1 MINFEK
7 VVELTKRIGYARAL
21 PGALNFLGLF
31 LAIKLLGE
39 ENYGVFSIAFGIVSI
54 AIQVL
59 FGLLIHGIVPLL
71 SSDASQVSI
80 RSISLKYAVIT
91 AIALSIGAI
100 LLFWLNSF
108 YAISILLV
116 AFYGLDLVLLELLRM
131 DSKFKIY
138 GIVALVRAISI
149 LIAIAFLWMFNTL
162 TPFSFMVVYC
172 LGSVMLIFTVFVK
185 TNFYDSLFDKERI
198 GSDLIKSMFDK
209 GSKGTVVNLVDN
221 SIPTILKIV
230 IQASLGDIATS
241 QFSSSVDLA
250 KRIVGIVFNLTT
262 FIGLPSVFTSFRLG
276 LYDEARR
283 YQTFLFAYSSA
294 AIFILACIYSL
305 AYASGL
311 PVSGF
316 IFQNNIFI
324 FSLVSGSVLI
334 QRSRKLIIDPMMIFS
349 TPLKSIVIVGILVT
363 VTTLLISQLA
373 ALRSVEMFSLQ
384 LVLASVILFGA
395 YWVVTKYARARMV

>member
-1 MINFEK
+1 MNNFEK

-31 LAIKLLGE
+31 LTIKLLGQ
-39 ENYGVFSIAFGIVSI
+39 ENYGVFSIAFGTVSI

-100 LLFWLNSF
+100 LLFWLDSF

-116 AFYGLDLVLLELLRM
+116 AFYGLELVLLELLRM
-131 DSKFKIY
+131 DSNFKIY
-138 GIVALVRAISI
+138 GIVSLARAITI

-172 LGSVMLIFTVFVK
+172 LGSVVLIFVVFVK
-185 TNFYDSLFDKERI
+185 TNFCDSLFEKERI
-198 GSDLIKSMFDK
+198 GSDLIKSMFDR
-209 GSKGTVVNLVDN
+209 GSKGTFVNVVDN

-230 IQASLGDIATS
+230 IQTSLGDISAS

-276 LYDEARR
+276 LHDEARR
-283 YQTFLFAYSSA
+283 HQTFLFVYSSA
-294 AIFILACIYSL
+294 AIFILVCIYSL
-305 AYASGL
+305 AYAYGL
-311 PVSGF
+311 PGSGF
-316 IFQNNIFI
+316 IFQNNILV

-334 QRSRKLIIDPMMIFS
+334 QRSRKLMIDPMMLYS
-349 TPLKSIVIVGILVT
+349 TPLKPIVIVGILVT
-363 VTTLLISQLA
+363 IATLLTSQLSSV
-373 ALRSVEMFSLQ
+373 RSVETFSLQ
-384 LVLASVILFGA
+384 LVLVNALVSGA
-395 YWVVTKYARARMV
+395 YWVVSKYASARMV